1 VLEVDTPVLSTYPVN
16 DPNIQPMQTT
26 LQTTGGRWLQT
37 SPEYPMKRLLCAGSG
52 DIWQLC
58 KVFRAGE
65 AGRKHNPE
73 FSMLE
78 WYRVGWNHHQL
89 MDEVA
94 ALMRLLLAE
103 RFPQLPELRISYGQ
117 AMLDFAG
124 LAVHQASDEEVAEIG
139 RDCAG
144 QDLALGRD
152 GWLDVIM
159 SHRVEP
165 ALPADTLVFVDDFPA
180 SQAALARVTTDDNGV
195 AVAQR
200 FELFFNGAELA
211 NGYHEL
217 TDAVEQA
224 QRFEQYGGGRE
235 ADQNLLAA
243 LASGMPDCAGVA
255 MGVDRLLMHAQGKHS
270 ISDVLAFDWERA

>member
-1 VLEVDTPVLSTYPVN
+1 MLEVDTPVLSAYPVN

-26 LQTTGGRWLQT
+26 METAESRWLQT

-78 WYRVGWNHHQL
+78 WYRTGWDHIRL

-94 ALMRLLLAE
+94 DLMALMLKG
-103 RFPQLPELRISYGQ
+103 RFPQLPRINLSYAD
-117 AMLDFAG
+117 AMQHYAG
-124 LAVHQASDEEVAEIG
+124 LQVHAATGEDIAALG
-139 RDCAG
+139 RELAG
-144 QDLALGRD
+144 QDLHLSRD
-152 GWLDVIM
+152 GWLDLIM
-159 SHRVEP
+159 SLKVEP
-165 ALPADTLVFVDDFPA
+165 SLPLDTLIFIDAFPA
-180 SQAALARVTTDDNGV
+180 SQAALARVITDSDGF
-195 AVAQR
+195 AVAER

-217 TDAVEQA
+217 TDAEELA
-224 QRFEQYGGGRE
+224 QRFKKYGGGRE
-235 ADQNLLAA
+235 ADQNLLDAM
-243 LASGMPDCAGVA
+243 ASGMPDCAGVA
-255 MGVDRLLMHAQGKHS
+255 MGVDRLLMHALGEDR
-270 ISDVLAFDWERA
+270 ISAVLAFDWERA